1 MDLTWVF
8 RRPVLKA
15 KVNQQI
21 NYNEQL
27 IMRLPSKRKV
37 PGINSHRG
45 QEFFIL

>member
-1 MDLTWVF
+1 MDLSLVL

-21 NYNEQL
+21 NYKAEGT
-27 IMRLPSKRKV
+27 
-37 PGINSHRG
+37 GINSHRG